1 MKTKRYED
9 SDSDVATLAEVAS
22 ETSVAYESAEEPIG
36 ETLDSE
42 DVDAAH
48 IAQGSESEAADD
60 TDTDNAT
67 DSADNPPSSGSGPD
81 GPAADG
87 NADSSTG
94 TDGDGDAD
102 SSGNGDADGS
112 NSTGTDGEEDNDTK
126 PDNPDNPGGTEFA
139 QRFLTSGASVTL
151 GSEALAGR
159 REALAMSLL
168 AMAIELLAGRVPGK
182 ALIPLMDAVL
192 AREAVAKARKE
203 GEIAGR
209 NALIEEQLMSPPVG
223 APDLNGAP
231 IARSRRQAASIFDL
245 ADMAR

>member
-1 MKTKRYED
+1 M
-9 SDSDVATLAEVAS
+9 
-22 ETSVAYESAEEPIG
+22 
-36 ETLDSE
+36 
-42 DVDAAH
+42 
-48 IAQGSESEAADD
+48 
-60 TDTDNAT
+60 
-67 DSADNPPSSGSGPD
+67 
-81 GPAADG
+81 
-87 NADSSTG
+87 
-94 TDGDGDAD
+94 
-102 SSGNGDADGS
+102 
-112 NSTGTDGEEDNDTK
+112 
-126 PDNPDNPGGTEFA
+126 
-139 QRFLTSGASVTL
+139 TL

>member
-87 NADSSTG
+87 NADSSAG
-94 TDGDGDAD
+94 TDGD
-102 SSGNGDADGS
+102 GDADGS

-139 QRFLTSGASVTL
+139 QRFLTSGAAVTL
-151 GSEALAGR
+151 SAEALAGR